1 MVESNKMK
9 LSFTNLNNNNNNNNN
24 NNFQNVLND
33 AFNYQTIE
41 KIPERISK
49 LKPYINKYNWEGID
63 FPEKP
68 KEWIKFEKNNKAIA
82 LDLLHV
88 KHIAKTINVLYRSKY
103 NNKRKKK

>member
-9 LSFTNLNNNNNNNNN
+9 LSFTNLNNNNNNNN

-63 FPEKP
+63 FPAGP
-68 KEWIKFEKNNKAIA
+68 KGWIRFEKK
-82 LDLLHV
+82 
-88 KHIAKTINVLYRSKY
+88 
-103 NNKRKKK
+103 